1 MVIKRHDV
9 RKINEKLVLQ
19 EIINNGP
26 ISRSQISRNLHLNKV
41 SVSSILND
49 FNKNDITT
57 EIGEGK
63 STSSGGRRPTL
74 LNINKQYGYF
84 ITIDLGPSE
93 IKVMS
98 IYLDGTIQRSTE
110 IKNKFQNLK
119 QILPNLYEYIE
130 NHQISNTKHGLLGI
144 GIAFYGIVYQNEISY
159 SAFLD
164 LDGIDLAKEV
174 REKYHV
180 PVHIINEANSNA
192 LYQRDYSYDSKYTNI
207 ACISIH
213 QGIGAGL
220 ILNNSLYLG
229 YKGEAGE
236 IGNMIIKYSNSS
248 TPQRVEST
256 CSETVVLNNLQDKLN
271 LPSLSLHDVEQRY
284 LQGDIVVKKELS
296 TFVQN
301 MSDIINNV
309 IVTYAP
315 QKIYFVSKMMEL
327 IPSLLIKIKKKIHYL
342 NNYPIPLELINNS
355 RYSTLLGCYS
365 LLLRDLFDLR
375 ANVLHLSIRNN

>member
-1 MVIKRHDV
+1 MVIKRHDI

-41 SVSSILND
+41 SVSSILSD
-49 FNKNDITT
+49 FNKNDITI

-74 LNINKQYGYF
+74 LTLNKRYGYF

-98 IYLDGTIQRSTE
+98 IYLDGTIQRFTE
-110 IKNKFQNLK
+110 IKNRDEDINK
-119 QILPNLYEYIE
+119 ILPNLYQYIE
-130 NHQISNTKHGLLGI
+130 SHQISNTSHGLLGI
-144 GIAFYGIVYQNEISY
+144 GIAFYGIVYQDKINY
-159 SAFLD
+159 SAFLN
-164 LDGIDLAKEV
+164 LNNIDLAKEI

-192 LYQRDYSYDSKYTNI
+192 LYQKDYGYDNEHDDI

-220 ILNNSLYLG
+220 ILNNQLYLG
-229 YKGEAGE
+229 YQGEAGE
-236 IGNMIIKYSNSS
+236 IGNMIIRSNSS
-248 TPQRVEST
+248 SSPQRVET
-256 CSETVVLNNLQDKLN
+256 ICSEVVVLNNLREKLDT
-271 LPSLSLHDVEQRY
+271 PDLSLHDIEQRY
-284 LQGDIVVKKELS
+284 LQGDTKVKKELTS
-296 TFVQN
+296 FVQN

-315 QKIYFVSKMMEL
+315 QKIYFVSEMMEL
-327 IPSLLIKIKKKIHYL
+327 IPSLLIKIKKRIQYL
-342 NNYPIPLELINNS
+342 NDYPIPLELINNS

-365 LLLRDLFDLR
+365 FLLREFFDLQTSS
-375 ANVLHLSIRNN
+375 LHLSLKNK